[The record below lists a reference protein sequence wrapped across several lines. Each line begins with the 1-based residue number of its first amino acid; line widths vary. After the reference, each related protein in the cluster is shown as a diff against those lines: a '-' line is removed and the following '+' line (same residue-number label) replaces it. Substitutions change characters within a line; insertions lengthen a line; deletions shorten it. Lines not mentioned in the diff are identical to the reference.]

1 MTIRNLE
8 HVLAPRSVAVI
19 GASTER
25 GSVGNVLTEN
35 MLAGGFAGE
44 IYLVNPHH
52 ASIVGRRCYRGRRLA
67 ARGA

>member
-8 HVLAPRSVAVI
+8 HVLAPRSVVVI

-35 MLAGGFAGE
+35 VLAGGFAGE
-44 IYLVNPHH
+44 VYLVNPAAGAATRMPLHCQ
-52 ASIVGRRCYRGRRLA
+52 RRRSLR
-67 ARGA
+67 